1 MGNDAGSGAGDV
13 IYGMSNRNAAVSR
26 FVKTLTGLCAALCLA
41 LTAAAQIPAD
51 LVHVDVPVQSL
62 LSALTQFGRDTGTEI
77 EFAPEDVRGK
87 TSGVLRGDYDRATA
101 IKLLLAGTGLS
112 YRVLPQGA
120 IVIEPSLPR
129 TARTGAQPQTRSTAS
144 NPARLDTL
152 TVEGRRQR
160 EETKRQIQAFVK
172 SVANP
177 RWDESLATWQIP
189 ICPLVAGMPHDM
201 GEFMLR
207 RVSEAAKNADIPL
220 AGETCRPNFLIV
232 VTAHPEDLVKE
243 WWRRYPRTFNQHRGI
258 APIKKF
264 ESSPQAVR
272 IWHNVD
278 DGCPGT
284 LTYDIAVNASGRTAF
299 PFPSCSHKGGLGSR
313 LGQEVVR
320 VITSIIAI
328 VDTDRIKTFNIGQ
341 LTDYIAMAGMTEIRL
356 ENRMSPAPSIL
367 NLFSDADESK
377 PQELTV
383 WDKAFLK
390 ALYNTYPDDVTRVSK
405 METRMLDYLMQ

>member
-207 RVSEAAKNADIPL
+207 RVSEAAKYADIPL

>member
-1 MGNDAGSGAGDV
+1 VGFSGRDV
-13 IYGMSNRNAAVSR
+13 IKGMSNQNAVVSR
-26 FVKTLTGLCAALCLA
+26 LVKLFNALCVGLCLV
-41 LTAAAQIPAD
+41 LTATAQIAAD
-51 LVHVDVPVQSL
+51 KVHVDVPVQSL
-62 LSALTQFGRDTGTEI
+62 LGALTQFGRDTGTEI

-87 TSGVLRGDYDRATA
+87 ISVALRGDYDRVTA

-120 IVIEPSLPR
+120 IVVEASSLRSGPAGTR
-129 TARTGAQPQTRSTAS
+129 PPRSTQPAAS
-144 NPARLDTL
+144 NPIRLDTL

-160 EETKRQIQAFVK
+160 EETKQQIQAFIK

-189 ICPLVAGMPHDM
+189 ICPLVAGMPLDM

-220 AGETCRPNFLIV
+220 AGEKCRPNFLIV

-243 WWRRYPRTFNQHRGI
+243 WWRRYPRSFNEHRGI
-258 APIKKF
+258 GAIKQF
-264 ESSPQAVR
+264 ELLPQAVR

-284 LTYDIAVNASGRTAF
+284 LTYDIAANASNRKAF
-299 PFPSCSHKGGLGSR
+299 PFPSCSHEGGLGSR
-313 LGQEVVR
+313 LRQEVVR
-320 VITSIIAI
+320 VITSFIAI
-328 VDTDRIKTFNIGQ
+328 VDTDRIKTLNIGQ
-341 LTDYIAMAGMTEIRL
+341 LADYIAMVGMTEIRL
-356 ENRMSPAPSIL
+356 DNRMSPAPSIL
-367 NLFSDADESK
+367 NLFSNADESR

-390 ALYNTYPDDVTRVSK
+390 ALYNTYPDDATRVSK
-405 METRMLDYLMQ
+405 MENRMLEYLMQ